1 MDETLLRP
9 HNDMGSISGEI
20 SVVRYSGG
28 VVDRTV
34 DELKE
39 ADRKTIKLPT
49 LNGALHPRYNAY
61 NLPRA
66 EGQAGV

>member
-39 ADRKTIKLPT
+39 ADRKAIKLPT
-49 LNGALHPRYNAY
+49 LNGPLHPRYNTY
-61 NLPRA
+61 NLPRV